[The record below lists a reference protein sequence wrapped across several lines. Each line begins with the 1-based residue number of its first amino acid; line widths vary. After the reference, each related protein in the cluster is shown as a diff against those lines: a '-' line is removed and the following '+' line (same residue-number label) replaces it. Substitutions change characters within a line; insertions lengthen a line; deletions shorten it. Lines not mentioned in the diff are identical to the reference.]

1 MVLDEDL
8 VAIAHPASHAQGLI
22 PYCQK
27 NPKMRIERRVD
38 MWRNLLP
45 GGATPFQTYAAQ
57 SYRKDELEAKYVTN
71 AVGDWIIEAN
81 ALSSLGMPT
90 DVFSL
95 VLDGGETAERTSEVF
110 KTVHR
115 DCAWQKAFEISVTR
129 SHFNIPPDISRWG
142 HRSCGYRGL
151 PKAITD
157 MVQGNSI
164 VKCNFDTGGIWDEQ
178 EIEELV
184 QEGRKCSNKATTD
197 GLGEGSQ
204 SEVNH
209 VTARRDAT
217 DQFSPHHHDIASP
230 TWRDYPQQPPIRNPH
245 HLARAQMNKDGNP
258 QRSKVLLAAGTSI
271 STPAQPY
278 MGCLAPPAYIAF
290 ASSLIAD
297 PKFTTKAQSRDEQ
310 NGPDAALRY
319 LQCICTTI
327 DGPAYPTVREAFAF
341 PEERTRRRAPG
352 HRAAAIHSP
361 GDNSDINRI
370 VGEAANENSLWYR
383 ADDFWHI
390 VGWAFNCSVA
400 HKKRWSRW
408 KLWLSNMLDF
418 IDADW
423 QVCVRESKT
432 EDGSDDAA
440 LQQSLLWYYIIGDEF
455 APTNR
460 GRQRRILKA
469 ILAMA
474 TSESLKEYP
483 EIWDR
488 ETAEPKKKSGGQRVG
503 KVSFETGEMADY
515 ESDEEMQDV
524 ADGADD
530 EDASD
535 TPLDDDEVE
544 NIHEAVERLGGHDAI
559 QLRHRLIA
567 IALPK
572 HFTPLFDLCD
582 NILEDFNVLPTV
594 MFQVLLSTMKM
605 PDTVQIAFL
614 ANLLNPLITGKPPN
628 LFLVDP
634 TQEHFEGKLLSL
646 KGTTQSFATN
656 AKISLILE
664 QMVMHMMS
672 QDALLPTPALRKA
685 METGIKA
692 RESVNG
698 IKRGNAGEEEQAN
711 VLMQACSER
720 LLGLMEIL
728 EMTKGEMS
736 KPTKGKGKV
745 DVKEAALLSFGS
757 GSSLSPAP
765 DSETEPED

>member
-1 MVLDEDL
+1 
-8 VAIAHPASHAQGLI
+8 
-22 PYCQK
+22 
-27 NPKMRIERRVD
+27 MRIERRVD

-184 QEGRKCSNKATTD
+184 QEGRKWSFPASNSKPAPPRKSSD
-197 GLGEGSQ
+197 EQRRQSAALEGVGS
-204 SEVNH
+204 
-209 VTARRDAT
+209 RPR
-217 DQFSPHHHDIASP
+217 
-230 TWRDYPQQPPIRNPH
+230 
-245 HLARAQMNKDGNP
+245 RAQRRPTKETSYELTNHAKAYLEGGQYASGYNFLH
-258 QRSKVLLAAGTSI
+258 SLLAAGTSI

-567 IALPK
+567 ILAQIAQALPK

>member
-1 MVLDEDL
+1 
-8 VAIAHPASHAQGLI
+8 
-22 PYCQK
+22 
-27 NPKMRIERRVD
+27 MRIERRVE

-57 SYRKDELEAKYVTN
+57 SYRKDDLEAKYVTN

-95 VLDGGETAERTSEVF
+95 ILDGGETAERTSEVF

-151 PKAITD
+151 PKAIAD

-184 QEGRKCSNKATTD
+184 QEGRNWSFTASNSKPAPPRKSSD
-197 GLGEGSQ
+197 EQRRQSAALEGVGS
-204 SEVNH
+204 
-209 VTARRDAT
+209 RPR
-217 DQFSPHHHDIASP
+217 
-230 TWRDYPQQPPIRNPH
+230 
-245 HLARAQMNKDGNP
+245 RAQRRPTKETSYELTNHAKAYLEGGQYASGYNFLY
-258 QRSKVLLAAGTSI
+258 SLLAAGTSI

-460 GRQRRILKA
+460 GRQRRIVKA

-535 TPLDDDEVE
+535 TPLDNDEVE

-567 IALPK
+567 ILAQIAQALPK

-594 MFQVLLSTMKM
+594 MLQVLLSTMKM